1 MFILKLLLAVIG
13 LVIIIAAV
21 ISFFTEL
28 TQAFGFIAG
37 LIGAAAVFLIF
48 KNDSVMEFFNVAN
61 GMVDDIALGAMI
73 GGGIICAM
81 EFEKLGSAMIT
92 LGWIA
97 VGMIMLQIIPI
108 PVISEFLGVISMPFV
123 IACLPILLI
132 LLFFI

>member
-1 MFILKLLLAVIG
+1 MFILKFLLAIVG
-13 LVIIIAAV
+13 LAIIIAAV
-21 ISFFTEL
+21 IAFFTEI

-48 KNDSVMEFFNVAN
+48 KNDSVMEFFNVTN

-73 GGGIICAM
+73 GGGIICAI

-97 VGMIMLQIIPI
+97 VGMIMMQIIPI

-123 IACLPILLI
+123 IACLPLLLI